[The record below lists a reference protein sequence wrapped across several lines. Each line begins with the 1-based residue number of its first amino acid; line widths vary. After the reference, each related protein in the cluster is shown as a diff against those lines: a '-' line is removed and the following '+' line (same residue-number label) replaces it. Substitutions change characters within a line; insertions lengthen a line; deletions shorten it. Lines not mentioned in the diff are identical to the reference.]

1 MLNYGR
7 GLEVALEALRLLPEE
22 YVLWL
27 AGNGDLF
34 EELQRSSGDLREQ
47 GRVRFLGFVPMG
59 QLPDLTRQAWLGL
72 NLLDAVSPSYYYS
85 LANKCFDY
93 IQAGVPS
100 VQMDFPEYR
109 AIQDQYDC
117 FLLLP
122 ELNAKKLA
130 ELIQSVDRSA
140 GVYTYLR
147 VNNKRAA
154 ADLNWER
161 EREILLGLWE

>member
-1 MLNYGR
+1 
-7 GLEVALEALRLLPEE
+7 
-22 YVLWL
+22 
-27 AGNGDLF
+27 
-34 EELQRSSGDLREQ
+34 
-47 GRVRFLGFVPMG
+47 
-59 QLPDLTRQAWLGL
+59 
-72 NLLDAVSPSYYYS
+72 
-85 LANKCFDY
+85 
-93 IQAGVPS
+93 
-100 VQMDFPEYR
+100 MDFPEYR
-109 AIQDQYDC
+109 AIQDRYDC

-161 EREILLGLWE
+161 VTEDSIGVMGIGCHKTKPPADK